1 MLNPCSQRTYCTDNL
16 RRTLKLKSVKKET
29 ILMKKFASDKGV
41 LKVLDVVQICGR
53 GKAKYVNVYIE
64 ALCIPLLGSL
74 LQDQRLNGV
83 FNENYD
89 YLKNLALSDD
99 YNDTTDKS
107 VDLLTSLD
115 FNFNFVTGKVRR

>member
-1 MLNPCSQRTYCTDNL
+1 
-16 RRTLKLKSVKKET
+16 
-29 ILMKKFASDKGV
+29 MKKFASDKGV
-41 LKVLDVVQICGR
+41 LKVLNVVQICGR

-64 ALCIPLLGSL
+64 ALCIPLLGSP